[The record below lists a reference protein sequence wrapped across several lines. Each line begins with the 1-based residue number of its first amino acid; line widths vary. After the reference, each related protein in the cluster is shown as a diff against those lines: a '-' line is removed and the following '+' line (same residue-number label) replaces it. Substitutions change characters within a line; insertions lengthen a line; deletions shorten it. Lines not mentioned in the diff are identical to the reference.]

1 MCDALTPFMTPSNTT
16 TEVTMD
22 SQECLPFHYPT
33 SICLVDDSADFLYNF
48 RFQLD
53 ESLPVISFQS
63 PTKALK
69 YLQSSGVDPR
79 VERRDFVLEH
89 KEHFGHPTLEH
100 VIGLDLSAIYLQ
112 MYRPERFDE
121 TSVLVVDYQMGEMNG
136 LELCEQ
142 LADSPVRKIL
152 LTGKADA
159 GTAIRAFNDGLIDR
173 FVEKSD
179 PQALEKVQ
187 AYIKE
192 LDQEYFREA
201 SSLLI
206 RALSVDTPSLLQMP
220 AFVDFFR
227 HYRKENG
234 IVEHYLV
241 ANPMGFL
248 LLDRQA
254 QASLMLVVSP
264 EELELHRMTAVDE
277 GAPQAM
283 VDRLGSGEV
292 VPFFPQTDGY
302 YRQGVGDWEL
312 ALRPAGQI
320 VTPGGI
326 YLYAVLG
333 DTSPYNTASGTIRSL
348 NEHLKSLQQASEQGS
363 TKGTAL

>member
-1 MCDALTPFMTPSNTT
+1 METN
-16 TEVTMD
+16 
-22 SQECLPFHYPT
+22 ECLPFHYPT

-53 ESLPVISFQS
+53 ESLPVRSFQS
-63 PTKALK
+63 PIKALK
-69 YLQSSGVDPR
+69 YLQSQGVDPR
-79 VERRDFVLEH
+79 IERREFVLEH

-112 MYRPERFDE
+112 MYRPQRFEE
-121 TSVLVVDYQMGEMNG
+121 TSVLVVDYQMAEMNG

-192 LDQEYFREA
+192 LDHEYFREA

-206 RALSVDTPSLLQMP
+206 KALSVDTPSLLQMP
-220 AFVDFFR
+220 AFYEFFR
-227 HYRKENG
+227 EYQRDHDV
-234 IVEHYLV
+234 VEHYLV

-254 QASLMLVVSP
+254 RGTLMFVVSP
-264 EELELHRMTAVDE
+264 EEMELHKMTAADE
-277 GAPQAM
+277 GAPKEM
-283 VDRLGSGEV
+283 LERLESGDAA
-292 VPFFPQTDGY
+292 PFFPKTDGY
-302 YRQGVGDWEL
+302 YRQGVGDWAS
-312 ALRPAGQI
+312 ALHPAGQI
-320 VTPGGI
+320 ETPEGT
-326 YLYAVLG
+326 YLYAVLE
-333 DTSPYNTASGTIRSL
+333 DTTPYNTANGTIYSLSAYLKDRS
-348 NEHLKSLQQASEQGS
+348 
-363 TKGTAL
+363 